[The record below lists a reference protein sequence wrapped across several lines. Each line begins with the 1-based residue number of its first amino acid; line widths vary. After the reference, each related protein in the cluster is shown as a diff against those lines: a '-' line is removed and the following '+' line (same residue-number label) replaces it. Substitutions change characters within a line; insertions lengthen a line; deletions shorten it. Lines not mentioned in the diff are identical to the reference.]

1 MIFELL
7 DFFCHQKNCGEI
19 CKIFEKVFNDLKTKK
34 KVADY
39 EIVVNKARGNT
50 SLPSHKTPLDEIYIY
65 SGKEH
70 YIFNENLTLRNQIES
85 IEKKYTMDFLFYFV
99 TYRYEN

>member
-1 MIFELL
+1 M
-7 DFFCHQKNCGEI
+7 
-19 CKIFEKVFNDLKTKK
+19 
-34 KVADY
+34 ADY

-85 IEKKYTMDFLFYFV
+85 IEKNIPWIFIYFV
-99 TYRYEN
+99 PIDTRTNIKKLTITIENQLASELGDAIGKRYVELFESGK